1 MASRTPSE
9 TVAHRVREIR
19 RKRDLT
25 VVQLAERC
33 AELDM
38 PGLTAQAIFNIET
51 TRPGRPQRP
60 VSVDELIALAVALN
74 VFPRDLLAPVND
86 GWPPGHGQ
94 SFTVAATGSIE
105 VPRGEFRQ
113 WVSGERP
120 LPDQDE
126 RLVYAELPPDEW
138 RRALERRRSRK
149 ET

>member
-1 MASRTPSE
+1 MASHTPSE

-33 AELDM
+33 IAKGM

-86 GWPPGHGQ
+86 DQ
-94 SFTVAATGSIE
+94 SITVAATGTIE
-105 VPRGEFRQ
+105 VPRGEFRD

-138 RRALERRRSRK
+138 RRALARRRSRK